1 MALQWKLAEAKLL
14 NGADE
19 DSVYVAQSGQSEVT
33 VAYNCMEGIKVVVF
47 NGCTLTNDLA
57 GAKDVIAEAE
67 DDSDDFDLFVAVAVH
82 GVTTAL
88 SVDDFD
94 TAFENGEE
102 SDTIE
107 ASSEIYEAGELPTEY
122 EDLLGLWNI
131 M

>member
-19 DSVYVAQSGQSEVT
+19 DSVYIAQSGMSEVT

-57 GAKDVIAEAE
+57 GARDIIAEV

-82 GVTTAL
+82 GIVTAL
-88 SVDDFD
+88 SIDDFD

-107 ASSEIYEAGELPTEY
+107 ASSEIYEAGELPMEY